1 MVRRAGEENRTTNF
15 FRTERY
21 VQINEHWYFMTRGG
35 SQEGPYR
42 NRLEAE
48 ESLQLFIAVRN
59 SVLDKEHLDLDRRQ
73 SSKTHNRPS
82 KRSDSDNGFPFG
94 QVAKV
99 ETAPFNVRRIE
110 FTPVAQDVQELDDA
124 DSSSANDS
132 FHFCCL

>member
-21 VQINEHWYFMTRGG
+21 VQINEQWYFMTRGG
-35 SQEGPYR
+35 SQEGPFR
-42 NRLEAE
+42 NKMEAE
-48 ESLQLFIAVRN
+48 ESLRLFVAVRQGN
-59 SVLDKEHLDLDRRQ
+59 LDETHANRGKE
-73 SSKTHNRPS
+73 SSNKVSASTS
-82 KRSDSDNGFPFG
+82 KRGGSGFPFG

-110 FTPVAQDVQELDDA
+110 FMPVAQDVQELDGA
-124 DSSSANDS
+124 SASSANDS

>member
-21 VQINEHWYFMTRGG
+21 VQINEQWYFMTRGG
-35 SQEGPYR
+35 SQEGPFR
-42 NRLEAE
+42 NRMEAE
-48 ESLQLFIAVRN
+48 ESLLLFIAVRN
-59 SVLDKEHLDLDRRQ
+59 SVLDKERADDDKQPVRKMRKPL
-73 SSKTHNRPS
+73 NRG
-82 KRSDSDNGFPFG
+82 RDSGFPFG

-124 DSSSANDS
+124 SSSSANDS

>member
-21 VQINEHWYFMTRGG
+21 VQINEQWYFMTRGG
-35 SQEGPYR
+35 SQEGPFR
-42 NRLEAE
+42 NRMEAE
-48 ESLQLFIAVRN
+48 ESLLLFIAVRN
-59 SVLDKEHLDLDRRQ
+59 STLDHEQTALA
-73 SSKTHNRPS
+73 SKVNALAN
-82 KRSDSDNGFPFG
+82 KRSDTGFPFG

-110 FTPVAQDVQELDDA
+110 FTPVAQDVQELDGA
-124 DSSSANDS
+124 KASSANDS